1 VGFLCSV
8 GIECPLVFWQHKSLV
23 VNLEQFYMPG
33 KTLFAIA
40 KILDVE
46 NENKLG
52 LSRSHL

>member
-1 VGFLCSV
+1 
-8 GIECPLVFWQHKSLV
+8 VFWQHKSLV

-46 NENKLG
+46 KGKQTWAFKITLIT
-52 LSRSHL
+52 LALI